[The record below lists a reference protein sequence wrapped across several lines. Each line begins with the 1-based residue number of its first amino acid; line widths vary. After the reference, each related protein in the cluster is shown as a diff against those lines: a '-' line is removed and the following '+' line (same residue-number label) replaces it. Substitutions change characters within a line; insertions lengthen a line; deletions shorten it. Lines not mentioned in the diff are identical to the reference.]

1 MIQLFIRLILR
12 PLRAEP
18 VRTLLTVLSVALGI
32 AVVLAIELA
41 SDAAAGSFR
50 SSIETVAG
58 EADYEVTA
66 SGGFDEQL
74 YTKLV
79 TLPLPLTVR
88 PRIEDFALLIES
100 KQTLPLIGVDLV
112 AHALD
117 ENTRYAGAATE
128 GELILAQASGRKPGD
143 TVTLRVNDRDHR
155 LMVRAVVPSDTS
167 FAVVDIGVAQRLV
180 NRPGQLD
187 RLLVDA
193 PTSVEAEIKR
203 VLPSGVS
210 LAPFGARTEENRKM
224 LTGFRSNLVILSY
237 IALVVGAFL
246 IYNTISV
253 SVVRRRSEIGILRA
267 LGMTRFTVQTMF
279 LAEAALFGLAG
290 ALVGLPLGRVMAEGA
305 VLAIGATVKNLY
317 VSSQPA
323 AIALS
328 LLPSLKAIG
337 AGLLVTLA
345 AAWTPAREAAAIA
358 PVEAMA
364 RGRKDYE
371 TGVRQY
377 RDLALAAVCAVLA
390 LLASQMPPI
399 ARRPLFGYFSAAL
412 LVLAAA
418 LATPAF
424 VHTAMRLSRSAVRRL
439 LGVTGMLASQSLDA
453 ALRRTAVLIAALIT
467 AVAMLVSIGIMVGSF
482 RETVIQW
489 IDAQL
494 QADIFIQPAQ
504 PSGADRF
511 PTLSPGLAPRIAA
524 LPMVAMVDQFRA
536 YPIRFR
542 GLPVTLGSGD
552 ANVVR
557 RRGPFKLLAGDPET
571 AYQAMLNS
579 DAAIVSEPFVNK
591 HGVQVGEDLELPMGA
606 EVRRIR
612 VVGVYTDY
620 SNERGYIIMHRD
632 RLQRYL
638 PDPAPSN
645 LAVYL
650 KPGSGLEPAQR
661 AIEAVLADSRVLV
674 MPNQTLRQQAIMIFD
689 RTFAITYALEL
700 VAIFV
705 AVVGV
710 AGALL
715 ALVIDRRR
723 ELSLLRFLG
732 AARGQIRRLIL
743 CEAGLIGLLAVIGG
757 VVLGGVLSLVLVF
770 VINKQSFG
778 WSIQFHTPVAILL
791 GALTLIFTA
800 TLLAG
805 LYPARVALALNPIEV
820 IHEE

>member
-1 MIQLFIRLILR
+1 MIRLFARLILR

-50 SSIETVAG
+50 SSMETLAG

-66 SGGFDEQL
+66 VGGVDEQL
-74 YTKLV
+74 YARLA
-79 TLPLPLTVR
+79 TLPLPISVR
-88 PRIEDFALLIES
+88 PRIEDHAVLMET

-117 ENTRYAGAATE
+117 ATTTTTPLADSQ
-128 GELILAQASGRKPGD
+128 GELILASASGRKAGD
-143 TVTLRVNDRDHR
+143 QVTLRVNDHDYR
-155 LMVRAVVPSDTS
+155 LTVRAIVPSETS
-167 FAVVDIGVAQRLV
+167 FAVVDIEVAQRLL
-180 NRPGQLD
+180 NRPGRVD

-193 PTSVEAEIKR
+193 PEALEPDLQR
-203 VLPSGVS
+203 ALPPGLT

-224 LTGFRSNLVILSY
+224 LVGFRSNLIILSY

-267 LGMTRFTVQTMF
+267 LGMTRSTVLTMF
-279 LAEAALFGLAG
+279 LAEAAIFGVAG
-290 ALVGLPLGRVMAEGA
+290 TALGVPLGRVMAESA
-305 VLAIGATVKNLY
+305 VGAIGATVQNLY
-317 VSSQPA
+317 VSSQPGI
-323 AIALS
+323 IALS
-328 LLPSLKAIG
+328 LAASFKAIL

-345 AAWTPAREAAAIA
+345 AAWAPAREAAAIP

-364 RGRKDYE
+364 RGRKDYD

-377 RDLALAAVCAVLA
+377 RDLAIAAGCALLS
-390 LLASQMPPI
+390 LLASQMPAI
-399 ARRPLFGYFSAAL
+399 GRRPLFGYFSAAL
-412 LVLAAA
+412 LVLSAA

-424 VHTAMRLSRSAVRRL
+424 VHAAMGVTRKL
-439 LGVTGMLASQSLDA
+439 LGVTGLLASQSLDA
-453 ALRRTAVLIAALIT
+453 TLRRTAVLIAALIT
-467 AVAMLVSIGIMVGSF
+467 AVAMLVSVGIMVGSF

-489 IDAQL
+489 IDSQL
-494 QADIFIQPAQ
+494 KADIFLRPAV
-504 PSGADRF
+504 PASADRF
-511 PTLSPGLAPRIAA
+511 PTLSVGIAERIAA
-524 LPMVAMVDQFRA
+524 LPMVDMVDQFRA

-552 ANVVR
+552 ANLVR
-557 RRGPFKLLAGDPET
+557 RRGAFNLLEGDPEK
-571 AYQAMLNS
+571 AYQAMINS
-579 DAAIVSEPFVNK
+579 DAAIVSEPFVSK
-591 HGVQVGEDLELPMGA
+591 HNVHLGDTIQLPLGEQIHP
-606 EVRRIR
+606 IR

-620 SNERGYIIMHRD
+620 SNERGYIILHRA
-632 RLQRYL
+632 RLLRYL

-650 KPGSGLEPAQR
+650 KPGTPVVTAQR
-661 AIEAVLADSRVLV
+661 AIETALGDSRVLV
-674 MPNQTLRQQAIMIFD
+674 LPNQTLRREAIIIFD

-700 VAIFV
+700 VAVFV

-757 VVLGGVLSLVLVF
+757 TVLGGVLSLVLVF

-778 WSIQFHTPVAILL
+778 WSIQFHIPIAILL
-791 GALTLIFTA
+791 GALTIIFSA